1 MTLLLLRWLVY
12 NSDVD
17 IRGSPRSK
25 RKGFFFF
32 PFFPERWRINK
43 VFAGE
48 FLIHMLFG
56 GCSAPSFPFH
66 RVSPFIRQS
75 SYILR
80 RRLLKGFFFFFQQ
93 SPTLSTAQH
102 QLDRLIFPCSLFFF
116 LLLFVCLCISHFPD
130 AYHFFFNSLDL
141 IHYI

>member
-1 MTLLLLRWLVY
+1 MKRGKNLSSDIIHLHKKKRFRSFFFYKRDPKIMTLLLLRWLVY

-75 SYILR
+75 SYI
-80 RRLLKGFFFFFQQ
+80 
-93 SPTLSTAQH
+93 PTSSS
-102 QLDRLIFPCSLFFF
+102 IEGFFF
-116 LLLFVCLCISHFPD
+116 LLPAVANPQHSTAPAGSSHL
-130 AYHFFFNSLDL
+130 SV
-141 IHYI
+141 